1 MFLKMYDFKDRTNAN
16 LLKSRF
22 EILIFLNHSNLN
34 QIDPLSSHLFYL
46 IIIYYWNWIFARQSK
61 CVSKE

>member
-34 QIDPLSSHLFYL
+34 QIDPLSSHLFSL
-46 IIIYYWNWIFARQSK
+46 IIIYY
-61 CVSKE
+61 